1 MLKEFFLIAFR
12 NIRRRGIRSILTLLG
27 IFIGI
32 AAVVGLISMGQ
43 GLQEAITGQ
52 FSSLG
57 TDKLIIQ
64 NAGTGFGPP
73 GSTSVAKL
81 TDHDLKLIESI
92 SGVEEAIPRF
102 LRVLIFEYDKNTA
115 YSYGTTVPDN
125 QKQIDLIT
133 DTFNFGFES
142 GRFIKAGE
150 RGKVVLGHDF
160 TSEKYGKDMV
170 AGKNIRLNGESFEV
184 VGIMNPASTFELNSV
199 ILMNEEDFKK
209 IVKIGD
215 EIDFVVVKVS
225 SSSDIEKVAENIKEK
240 LRKDRKEKEGEED
253 FSVQTPTSAVQS
265 VNTILNIVNLIIAGI
280 AAISLFVGAVG
291 IANTMYTSVLE
302 RTREIGVMK
311 SIGAKNSDVLLIFL
325 IESGLLGL
333 VGGII
338 GVLLGTLIA
347 KSVEYI
353 AINYLGTTLLAAAIP
368 LSLIFGCLAFAF
380 FAGIIF
386 GGWPAWNA
394 SKIRPTDALRYE

>member
-1 MLKEFFLIAFR
+1 MFKEFFSIALR

-32 AAVVGLISMGQ
+32 AAVVSLISMGQ

-73 GSTSVAKL
+73 GSTSITKL
-81 TDHDLKLIESI
+81 TDHDLKIIESVN
-92 SGVEEAIPRF
+92 GVEEAIPRY
-102 LRVLIFEYDKNTA
+102 LRMLTFEYDKNTA

-133 DTFNFGFES
+133 STFNFGYES

-160 TSEKYGKDMV
+160 TSEKYGKDLV
-170 AGKNIRLNGESFEV
+170 AGKTVKINGESFEV
-184 VGIMNPASTFELNSV
+184 VGVMNPASTFELNSV
-199 ILMNEEDFKK
+199 ILMNEEDFRR

-215 EIDFVVVKVS
+215 EIDFVVVQVS
-225 SSSDIEKVAENIKEK
+225 SSSDIEKVAADIKTK
-240 LRKDRKEKEGEED
+240 LRKDRNEKEGEED
-253 FSVQTPTSAVQS
+253 FSVQTPSSALES
-265 VNTILNIVNLIIAGI
+265 VNTILNIVNLIIVGI
-280 AAISLFVGAVG
+280 AAISLLVGAIG

-325 IESGLLGL
+325 IESGVLGL
-333 VGGII
+333 VGGLI
-338 GVLLGTLIA
+338 GVGIGLSMSFG
-347 KSVEYI
+347 
-353 AINYLGTTLLAAAIP
+353 AAAVANSAFGSEILKVSFSFP
-368 LSLIFGCLAFAF
+368 LVLGAVSFSF
-380 FAGIIF
+380 FMGIIS
-386 GGWPAWNA
+386 GVLPALQA
-394 SKIRPTDALRYE
+394 SKMEPVEALRK

>member
-1 MLKEFFLIAFR
+1 MFKEFFLMSLR
-12 NIRRRGIRSILTLLG
+12 NLRRRGIRSILTLLG

-43 GLQEAITGQ
+43 GLQDAITGQ

-64 NAGTGFGPP
+64 NSGTGFGPP
-73 GSTSVAKL
+73 GSTSVTKL
-81 TDHDLKLIESI
+81 TEHDLKIIESVN
-92 SGVEEAIPRF
+92 GVEEAIPRY
-102 LRVLIFEYDKNTA
+102 LRVLIFEYDQKTS

-133 DTFNFGFES
+133 ETFNFGFES

-160 TSEKYGKDMV
+160 TSEKYGENIV
-170 AGKNIRLNGESFEV
+170 AGKRIRLNGESFEI
-184 VGIMNPASTFELNSV
+184 VGIMNPASSFELNSV
-199 ILMNEEDFKK
+199 IILNEEDFKR

-215 EIDFVVVKVS
+215 EIDFVVVQVS
-225 SSSDIEKVAENIKEK
+225 SSSDIEKVAEDIKIK
-240 LRKDRKEKEGEED
+240 LRKDRNEKEGEED
-253 FSVQTPTSAVQS
+253 FSVQTPTSSIQS
-265 VNTILNIVNLIIAGI
+265 INTILNIVNLIIAGI
-280 AAISLFVGAVG
+280 AAISLLVGAIG

-338 GVLLGTLIA
+338 GVAIGLGMSFGASAIA
-347 KSVEYI
+347 NSAFGSEILKVSFSLPLVLG
-353 AINYLGTTLLAAAIP
+353 AIGF
-368 LSLIFGCLAFAF
+368 SF
-380 FAGIIF
+380 FMGIIS
-386 GGWPAWNA
+386 GVLPALQA
-394 SKIRPTDALRYE
+394 SKMEPVEALRR

>member
-1 MLKEFFLIAFR
+1 MFKEFFLMSLR
-12 NIRRRGIRSILTLLG
+12 NLRRRGIRSILTLLG

-43 GLQEAITGQ
+43 GLQDAITGQ

-64 NAGTGFGPP
+64 NSGTGFGPP
-73 GSTSVAKL
+73 GSTSVTKL
-81 TDHDLKLIESI
+81 TEHDLKIIESVN
-92 SGVEEAIPRF
+92 GVEEAIPRY
-102 LRVLIFEYDKNTA
+102 LRVLIFEYDQKTS

-133 DTFNFGFES
+133 ETFNFGFES

-160 TSEKYGKDMV
+160 TSEKYGENIV
-170 AGKNIRLNGESFEV
+170 AGKRIRLNGESFEI
-184 VGIMNPASTFELNSV
+184 VGIMNPASSFELNSV
-199 ILMNEEDFKK
+199 IILNEEDFKR

-215 EIDFVVVKVS
+215 EIDFVVVQVS
-225 SSSDIEKVAENIKEK
+225 SSSDIEKVAEDIKIK
-240 LRKDRKEKEGEED
+240 LRKDRNEKEGEED
-253 FSVQTPTSAVQS
+253 FSVQTPTSSIQS
-265 VNTILNIVNLIIAGI
+265 INTILNIVNLIIAGI
-280 AAISLFVGAVG
+280 AAISLLVGAIG

-338 GVLLGTLIA
+338 GVAMGLGMSFGASAIA
-347 KSVEYI
+347 NSAFGSEILKVSFSLPLVLG
-353 AINYLGTTLLAAAIP
+353 AIGF
-368 LSLIFGCLAFAF
+368 SF
-380 FAGIIF
+380 FMGIIS
-386 GGWPAWNA
+386 GVLPALQA
-394 SKIRPTDALRYE
+394 SKMEPVEALRR

>member
-1 MLKEFFLIAFR
+1 MFKEFFSIALR

-32 AAVVGLISMGQ
+32 AAVVSLISMGQ

-73 GSTSVAKL
+73 GSTSITKL
-81 TDHDLKLIESI
+81 TEHDLKIIESVN
-92 SGVEEAIPRF
+92 GVEEAIPRY
-102 LRVLIFEYDKNTA
+102 LRMLTFEYDKNTA

-133 DTFNFGFES
+133 STFNFGYES

-160 TSEKYGKDMV
+160 TSEKYGKDLV
-170 AGKNIRLNGESFEV
+170 AGKTVKINGESFEV
-184 VGIMNPASTFELNSV
+184 VGVMNPASTFELNSV
-199 ILMNEEDFKK
+199 ILMNEEDFRR

-215 EIDFVVVKVS
+215 EIDFVVVQVS
-225 SSSDIEKVAENIKEK
+225 SSSDIEKVAADIKTK
-240 LRKDRKEKEGEED
+240 LRKDRNEKEGEED
-253 FSVQTPTSAVQS
+253 FSVQTPSSALES
-265 VNTILNIVNLIIAGI
+265 VNTILNIVNLIIVGI
-280 AAISLFVGAVG
+280 AAISLLVGAIG

-311 SIGAKNSDVLLIFL
+311 SIGAKNSDVLMIFL

-338 GVLLGTLIA
+338 GVIIGLSMSFGISTIANSAFGSEILKINFSLPLVLG
-347 KSVEYI
+347 
-353 AINYLGTTLLAAAIP
+353 AIGF
-368 LSLIFGCLAFAF
+368 SF
-380 FAGIIF
+380 FMGIIS
-386 GGWPAWNA
+386 GVLPALQA
-394 SKIRPTDALRYE
+394 SKLEPVEALRK

>member
-1 MLKEFFLIAFR
+1 MFKEFFLMAIQ
-12 NIRRRGIRSILTLLG
+12 NLKRRGIRSLLTLLG

-32 AAVVGLISMGQ
+32 AAVVALISMGQ

-52 FSSLG
+52 FSNLG

-64 NAGTGFGPP
+64 NVGTGFGPP
-73 GSTSVAKL
+73 GSTSIEKL
-81 TDHDLKLIESI
+81 TEHDLKVIESVN
-92 SGVEEAIPRF
+92 GVEEAIPRY

-115 YSYGTTVPDN
+115 YSYATTVPDN

-133 DTFNFGFES
+133 DTFNFGYES

-160 TSEKYGKDMV
+160 TSEKYGKDLV
-170 AGKNIRLNGESFEV
+170 AGKNIKLNGESFEV
-184 VGIMNPASTFELNSV
+184 VGVMNPASTFELNSV
-199 ILMNEEDFKK
+199 ILVNEEDFRR

-225 SSSDIEKVAENIKEK
+225 DSADIEKVAEDIKTK
-240 LRKDRKEKEGEED
+240 LRKDRNEKEGEED
-253 FSVQTPTSAVQS
+253 FSVQTPTSAIES
-265 VNTILNIVNLIIAGI
+265 VNTILNIVNLIIVGI
-280 AAISLFVGAVG
+280 AAISLLVGAVG

-325 IESGLLGL
+325 IESGVLGL
-333 VGGII
+333 VGGLI
-338 GVLLGTLIA
+338 GVGIGLSMSFG
-347 KSVEYI
+347 
-353 AINYLGTTLLAAAIP
+353 AAAVANSAFGSEILKVSFSFP
-368 LSLIFGCLAFAF
+368 LVLGAVSFSF
-380 FAGIIF
+380 FMGIIS
-386 GGWPAWNA
+386 GVLPALQA
-394 SKIRPTDALRYE
+394 SKMEPVEALRK